1 MRAFLYIVFL
11 LLLACDQPD
20 AWDCIQT
27 QGALESKEYPVGT
40 FDGIRIE
47 DDIDL
52 FVRQAS
58 QTSVRVEAG
67 VNMLPEI
74 EAFLE
79 GTTLVIRNNNNC
91 NLVRNYSK
99 PRAYVT
105 FEILV
110 LLRNS
115 SIGAIRSQGLLELE
129 RLQLVSNST
138 EGVEDPRKSG
148 DFYLDVQ
155 LDSLLVQ
162 ANGSSVFNISG
173 RAERAVLSFEDEWP
187 SFEGADLEIGNL
199 RVLHRSAK
207 NMVVNPLNSIEGVLR
222 STGDVIARNRPE
234 IIAVEEFYTGRLIFQ
249 D

>member
-1 MRAFLYIVFL
+1 MRALLYIAFL
-11 LLLACDQPD
+11 LLVACDQPD

-27 QGALESKEYPVGT
+27 QGALESKEYMVGT

-52 FVRQAS
+52 FVRQDN
-58 QTSVRVEAG
+58 QTNIRVEAG
-67 VNMLPEI
+67 ANMLPDI
-74 EAFLE
+74 DVFVE
-79 GTTLVIRNNNNC
+79 GSTLVIRNNNNC

-105 FEILV
+105 FEALV

-115 SIGAIRSQGLLELE
+115 SIGSIRSQGLLQLE
-129 RLQLVSNST
+129 RLHLVSNST
-138 EGVEDPRKSG
+138 GGLDDPRKSG

-155 LDSLLVQ
+155 LESLVVE
-162 ANGSSVFNISG
+162 ANGSSAFYMSG
-173 RAERAVLSFEDEWP
+173 SADHAVLSFEDEWP
-187 SFEGADLEIGNL
+187 SFEGADLEIGAL
-199 RVLHRSAK
+199 RVFHRSAK

-222 STGDVIARNRPE
+222 STGDVIALNRPE
-234 IIAVEEFYTGRLIFQ
+234 IVAVEEFYTGRLIFQ